1 MDNNTRLSALPPVR
15 CDWLDVTFPTECAL
29 GDDVSDFLSGQ
40 HCSVKRIRNSVLE
53 FRLPGAEWGN
63 IQLGDSSRGWSRLS
77 ASGGSCEA
85 LRQLSAFGEYLA
97 LLGSYP
103 HSVTRLDACMDVP
116 LPGPAIVG
124 ALVQQYPP
132 GSLVYLTRKGVSPD
146 YYLKP
151 NLAGET
157 TGSFYAGPLRS
168 RGLTVTARV
177 YDKRQQMVD
186 MFGSDVGPRTR
197 YEIVCRKGSNV
208 TLRDASAPLPLFWH
222 FASPA
227 LLARPA
233 DVPSWSPFLGD
244 TWAPGAGPRLSDR
257 NRLLAR
263 VESSVDF
270 GLLIEFAD
278 RLGGDGRR
286 ELFRMLRHRLGLHD
300 VAIP

>member
-1 MDNNTRLSALPPVR
+1 MDNNTRLPALPPVR

-29 GDDVSDFLSGQ
+29 GDDVSDFLAGLN
-40 HCSVKRIRNSVLE
+40 CSAKRVRDSVLE

-63 IQLGDSSRGWSRLS
+63 IQFGESSQGWSRLS

-124 ALVQQYPP
+124 ALVKQYPP
-132 GSLVYLTRKGVSPD
+132 DSLVRLSRKGVRPD
-146 YYLKP
+146 Y
-151 NLAGET
+151 NLQPSLCGGI
-157 TGSFYAGPLRS
+157 TGTFYAGPLRYGKAKIS
-168 RGLTVTARV
+168 ARV
-177 YDKRQQMVD
+177 YDKQAEVLSRTGHD
-186 MFGSDVGPRTR
+186 IGALTR
-197 YEIVCRKGSNV
+197 YEVTARKGVGAS
-208 TLRDASAPLPLFWH
+208 LRDASRPLELFWH
-222 FASPA
+222 IASPA

-233 DVPSWSPFLGD
+233 AVPPWTPFLGE
-244 TWAPGAGPRLSDR
+244 TWAPGAIPRASDR

-278 RLGGDGRR
+278 RLGADGRR
-286 ELFRMLRHRLGLHD
+286 ELFRMVRHRLGLHD
-300 VAIP
+300 IAIP